1 MIDFNLMEIL
11 IAFDKNKT
19 LLKTAETLHIS
30 QPALTVAMKKLE
42 KALDVKLFNREK
54 NKISL
59 NDSGIYLVSLANKL
73 IQERDTMLYKIK
85 SFDKSHTVLNIGMQA
100 IAPNLYYLPMIE
112 KKHDIK
118 IISTIEDKKILINK
132 LRNGLYDFIFIT
144 EKINYNNYICKKIFT
159 EQLYFFLNKN
169 HPLAKKDTLS
179 FKEVDGE
186 SILMNRE
193 IGFWG
198 QLVRDHMPNS
208 HFILQDNLD
217 NLRLLVDNSTI
228 TSFASNLTLNER
240 TIPNRVPVKISDHD
254 ALVNFYIVYNKS
266 KGNIFNKY
274 FNIEV

>member
-11 IAFDKNKT
+11 IAFYKNKT

-42 KALDVKLFNREK
+42 KELDVKLFNREK

-73 IQERDTMLYKIK
+73 IQERDNMLYKIK

>member
-11 IAFDKNKT
+11 IAFYKNKT

-42 KALDVKLFNREK
+42 KELDVKLFNREK

-73 IQERDTMLYKIK
+73 IQERDNMLYKIK

-217 NLRLLVDNSTI
+217 NLQLLVDNSTI

-240 TIPNRVPVKISDHD
+240 TIPNRVPVKISNHN

-266 KGNIFNKY
+266 KSNIFNKY
-274 FNIEV
+274 FNIEK